1 MLRLR
6 SCGVAHL
13 LSSPITS
20 RGYAL
25 PRLLSATTAV
35 SPPTGFA
42 VEEYLVDTCGL
53 TRAQALKA
61 SAKLSHLKS
70 PAKADAVLAFLAGL
84 GLSSADVAALV
95 ARDPKFL
102 CAGVEATLSPI
113 VVELTG
119 LGLSRS
125 EIARLVPLAAEHFR
139 CKSVVSKV
147 HYYLHLLG
155 PSEKFLRVFKGNHHL
170 LSHSLE
176 KVVKRNVGLLRECT
190 LGACDIGKLAI
201 SLPRMLTANVEQIR
215 AMVASA
221 EALGV
226 PPGCAMFRQALRS
239 VALVSEEKIATKLDH
254 LKKATRWSDADAGIA
269 VSRWPSVLSLSKE
282 TLQRKS
288 DFFIAEVGL
297 EPAYIARRPAMLSFS
312 LEGRLRPRY
321 YVMRFLKENGLLD
334 HDRDYYGMVLCS
346 EKVFAEKFICPHK
359 EAAPHLPE
367 DYVAA
372 RRGEMPTNFR
382 FI

>member
-1 MLRLR
+1 
-6 SCGVAHL
+6 
-13 LSSPITS
+13 
-20 RGYAL
+20 
-25 PRLLSATTAV
+25 
-35 SPPTGFA
+35 
-42 VEEYLVDTCGL
+42 
-53 TRAQALKA
+53 
-61 SAKLSHLKS
+61 
-70 PAKADAVLAFLAGL
+70 
-84 GLSSADVAALV
+84 
-95 ARDPKFL
+95 
-102 CAGVEATLSPI
+102 
-113 VVELTG
+113 
-119 LGLSRS
+119 
-125 EIARLVPLAAEHFR
+125 
-139 CKSVVSKV
+139 
-147 HYYLHLLG
+147 
-155 PSEKFLRVFKGNHHL
+155 
-170 LSHSLE
+170 
-176 KVVKRNVGLLRECT
+176 
-190 LGACDIGKLAI
+190 
-201 SLPRMLTANVEQIR
+201 MLTANVEQIR

-221 EALGV
+221 QALGV

-239 VALVSEEKIATKLDH
+239 VALVSEEKIATEVDH

-269 VSRWPSVLSLSKE
+269 VSRWPIVLSLSKE

-334 HDRDYYGMVLCS
+334 HDRDYYGMILCS

-367 DYVAA
+367 DYAAA